1 VVGQGVR
8 HGGLQDPQLRIAQ
21 IASIAFSVPPKSHG
35 GTEIAIDR
43 LTRGLVE
50 RGHDVTLFAS
60 GDSQTTARLHSVVP
74 VATQDDPGS
83 TSYLERE
90 MEVRN
95 AAEAYARAAD
105 FDLFH
110 AHWPTPAAY
119 FSDRTDKPTVLT
131 CAYIEKGLFDY
142 YRSRYPNVH
151 CVCVS
156 AAQARMLGGEVPV
169 IPYGVDLHRIPFGE
183 RPEDFLITVGRLV
196 PHKGADRAIAI
207 AAAVDLTLVI
217 VGAVT
222 PYLADS
228 EPFWEK
234 RVRPHVDG
242 VRVRHFPHLP
252 NDNVL
257 DLMSRARAFLFPIS
271 WEEPFGLVV
280 AEAMAAGTPV
290 IGTPRGSLPELV
302 EQGVTGFLGET
313 DEELAAF
320 VRRAGEI
327 DRARCRRRAQE
338 RFSADRMVGDYEAFY
353 KRIVVL

>member
-8 HGGLQDPQLRIAQ
+8 HGRLQDPELKIAQ
-21 IASIAFSVPPKSHG
+21 IASVAFSVPPKSHG

-43 LTRGLVE
+43 LTRGLVA

-60 GDSQTTARLHSVVP
+60 GDSRTAAKLHSVVP
-74 VATQDDPGS
+74 VATQDDPTS

-90 MEVRN
+90 MDVRN

-105 FDLFH
+105 FDLLH
-110 AHWPTPAAY
+110 AHWPTPAVY
-119 FSDRTDKPTVLT
+119 FSDRTPKPTVLT
-131 CAYIEKGLFDY
+131 CAYIEKHLFDY
-142 YRSRYPNVH
+142 YRARYPNVH

-156 AAQARMLGGEVPV
+156 GTQARMLGGHLPI
-169 IPYGVDLHRIPFGE
+169 IPYGVDFSRIPFGE
-183 RPEDFLITVGRLV
+183 KPGDFLMTVGRLV

-207 AAAVDLTLVI
+207 AKAVGLPVVI

-228 EPFWEK
+228 EPFWDK

-242 VRVRHFPHLP
+242 VAVRHFAHLP
-252 NDNVL
+252 NHEVL
-257 DLMSRARAFLFPIS
+257 ELMSRARAFLFPIS

-280 AEAMAAGTPV
+280 AEAMAAGAPV

-302 EQGVTGFLGET
+302 EPGITGFLGET
-313 DEELAAF
+313 DEELANF
-320 VRRAGEI
+320 VHRVAEI
-327 DRARCRRRAQE
+327 DRGACRRRAEE
-338 RFSADRMVGDYEAFY
+338 RFSSQRMVADYEAFY
-353 KRIVVL
+353 KTILA